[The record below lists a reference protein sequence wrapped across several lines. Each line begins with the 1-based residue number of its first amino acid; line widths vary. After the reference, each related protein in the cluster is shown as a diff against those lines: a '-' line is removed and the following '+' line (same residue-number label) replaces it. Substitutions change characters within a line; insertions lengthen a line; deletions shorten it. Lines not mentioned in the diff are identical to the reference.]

1 MKRVVQFIKRHR
13 VEVIFFTFF
22 VLLLIQHQFVWLYHD
37 DYAYASLSYVD
48 IGNVGNQFGLG
59 KLFEFLFVHYMKW
72 GGRILCFFVECSLLR
87 FGLPV
92 YRFVQ
97 SLVIVFIFYFIYK
110 ILLSKTKLKDY
121 QLAFLVISM
130 YGFLDIMLLR
140 NSIFWASAS
149 VSYLFPL
156 LPFFALVYV
165 TQKKSKNYI
174 ISASILGFFAAFSQ
188 EQIAA
193 MTIAYNI
200 FYILIE
206 WFFKK
211 RKDKKQFIFF
221 VFSLL
226 GFCILMLA
234 PGNQMRLDTTS
245 SFANLNLFQKL
256 MTTVPAIISGVFATY
271 NGMFLTLF
279 FIVVFI
285 ISFINLTKY
294 RSNFFVKLCSIS
306 NFIVVLLSLF
316 MENNNYFTYFTSM
329 TTNSTILFLIN
340 LIYLFQLLGV
350 ILSVC
355 YYFYKE
361 KKFLFMELFLAG
373 LVSLAVMLFAPY
385 YPPRSS
391 IPFIFV
397 MFVPIIYIIG
407 NVIAKV
413 PKLSK
418 ILIFTLCIIAFINYA
433 TIVRGYFKN
442 NEVNQYNDSLLVA
455 SSKKIQ
461 NGDEI
466 DTIILKK
473 LHDPTYGGDMPYYEN
488 CEYILEWMKNYYS
501 IPRDVD
507 IIYEG

>member
-174 ISASILGFFAAFSQ
+174 ISASILGFLAAFSQ

-413 PKLSK
+413 PKLSN

>member
-1 MKRVVQFIKRHR
+1 
-13 VEVIFFTFF
+13 
-22 VLLLIQHQFVWLYHD
+22 LLLIQHQFVWLYHD

-413 PKLSK
+413 PKLSN